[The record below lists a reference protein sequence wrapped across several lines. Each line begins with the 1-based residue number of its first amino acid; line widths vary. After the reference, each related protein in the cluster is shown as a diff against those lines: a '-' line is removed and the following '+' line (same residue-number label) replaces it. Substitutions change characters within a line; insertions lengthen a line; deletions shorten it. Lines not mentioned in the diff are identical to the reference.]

1 MEYIKMKRMKNLR
14 KTTIALI
21 LSVFI
26 STISFAQTDKQISK
40 AIKVFDKDYDKG
52 IEKLEKY
59 MGKANPK
66 RIKAWNTLVLMES
79 IRYERDKDIFKDI
92 YVETDSTA
100 SEDKD
105 STDVSNDDVDDL
117 IDLFKN
123 FPYNRLVN
131 LCRKATII
139 AESNEG
145 DFRLRKVAIEVL
157 DTDTTFSEKAKD
169 YFEEGQEFF
178 DKEDYELSILNFKKA
193 IKEEP
198 NYYRAYIKLGTSYWN
213 EEKIDSAIKYYNLA
227 KPIQPSYVEP
237 YSYITNLLMS
247 EELFFRAKKECI
259 DALCVLPGLDI
270 KLKFYRILNEEN
282 KYMDDHRLLRS
293 FYPNKIG
300 KEQDGL
306 EGILKP
312 YREAKDEI
320 SKYCDENGIIEENG
334 KTKDKYLEVYSW
346 RRILEELNEVPE
358 YLDFAVQMEEE
369 GYLDCY
375 VLISLYHFDFYEQ
388 TKDFLS
394 HQENKD
400 KTKEYINKYLIK
412 SYDD

>member
-1 MEYIKMKRMKNLR
+1 MEYINMKRMKQLS
-14 KTTIALI
+14 KITIALMMI
-21 LSVFI
+21 VFM
-26 STISFAQTDKQISK
+26 SNLSFAQSDKQISK
-40 AIKVFDKDYDKG
+40 SIKTFGKDYDKG

-59 MGKANPK
+59 MGKASPK
-66 RIKAWNTLVLMES
+66 RTKAWNTLVQMEYV
-79 IRYERDKDIFKDI
+79 RYDRDKDKYKEIFAEGAEGVEDI
-92 YVETDSTA
+92 DE
-100 SEDKD
+100 ED
-105 STDVSNDDVDDL
+105 L
-117 IDLFKN
+117 ELLRN
-123 FPYNRLVN
+123 FPYLRLIN

-139 AESNEG
+139 AESNEA
-145 DFRLRKVAIEVL
+145 DFRLRKIAIEVL
-157 DTDTTFSEKAKD
+157 DSDSSFTEKARD
-169 YFEEGQEFF
+169 YYEEGQDFF
-178 DKEDYELSILNFKKA
+178 DKEDFELSILNFKKA

-198 NYYRAYIKLGTSYWN
+198 NYYDAYIQLGTSYWN
-213 EEKIDSAIKYYNLA
+213 EEETDSAIKYYNLA

-237 YSYITNLLMS
+237 YSYITNLLME
-247 EELFFRAKKECI
+247 EELYHRAKKECL
-259 DALCVLPGLDI
+259 DALCVLPSLDI

-282 KYMDDHRLLRS
+282 KYMDEHRLIRS
-293 FYPNKIG
+293 FYPNKIDE
-300 KEQDGL
+300 EQDGL
-306 EGILKP
+306 DGILEP
-312 YREAKDEI
+312 YRAAKDDV
-320 SKYCDENGIIEENG
+320 SKYCNEDGIIEENG

-346 RRILEELNEVPE
+346 RRILEELNEVPD